1 MSDIQTVVDSTKV
14 SVITANTLTWLK
26 SIKEK
31 GQITMSDNYIAENAL
46 QNALFAMSK
55 MKIGD
60 KPALEVANKD
70 SIFDSLRRML
80 FEGLNPGKHQCAFIP
95 RGNEITYM
103 REYQGDMA
111 LAKRYSSKEIESIH
125 WNTVYEGDNFII
137 KTNTDGSQTLGLHES
152 PADNRDN
159 EIKGAYC
166 IVTYVNGKSQLEY
179 MTMKMIFTAWKYHQ
193 KKTYGK
199 NFDPKSL
206 NDTQTDFKSEMCM
219 KTVIKRAMKSII
231 NSSDDG
237 KILNVSKDDDIQDA
251 EYEDEKP
258 VKKISIIGSAIKSA
272 KSEKQNVETEVL
284 VTDSEPIKQPSEEPV
299 PDWGNV
305 D

>member
-1 MSDIQTVVDSTKV
+1 MDKVQTVVDSSKI
-14 SVITANTLTWLK
+14 SVITKSTLVWLEGMK
-26 SIKEK
+26 ND
-31 GQITMSDNYIAENAL
+31 GQITIADNYSAENAL
-46 QNALFAMSK
+46 QNALFALSK
-55 MKIGD
+55 IKIGD
-60 KPALEVANKD
+60 KLALEVASKD

-111 LAKRYSSKEIESIH
+111 LAKRYSSKEIDCIH

-137 KTNTDGSQTLGLHES
+137 KTNTDGSQSLGLHES
-152 PADNRDN
+152 PAENRDN

-166 IVTYVNGKSQLEY
+166 IVTYVSGKSQLEY
-179 MTMKMIFTAWKYHQ
+179 MTWKMIMTAWKFHQ

-199 NFDPKSL
+199 NFDAGAL
-206 NDTQTDFKSEMCM
+206 NDTQIDFKSEMCM

-237 KILNVSKDDDIQDA
+237 KILNIEKNEPYQDA
-251 EYEDEKP
+251 EIVESKTS
-258 VKKISIIGSAIKSA
+258 KKIEIKKEIQVNNTEKENTITDAVIEPETPEWA
-272 KSEKQNVETEVL
+272 K
-284 VTDSEPIKQPSEEPV
+284 
-299 PDWGNV
+299 
-305 D
+305 